1 MLQQDENHNSLG
13 DAINLIT
20 PDHQYQSLFEKS
32 SIPMWILGLP
42 NLNFLA
48 VNKAA
53 IEHYGFSR
61 EEFLSMTIFDI
72 RTRTE
77 KEKLLE
83 GIHQP
88 SFFSPLRQQWKHIK
102 KNGQEICVEVTA
114 HDIIYQGNKARVVSV
129 YDITE
134 QIEHEKKI
142 KELNQLLVDNE
153 RRYRSVIGNAL
164 HAIII
169 AVYEDGWKI
178 VETNQAASDLFGYS
192 AEEFKLLVRSDLL
205 DLQQKDIS
213 SAIEHRD
220 KTGSVKGE
228 YIGVKKNGQKFHCEI
243 NSVVFHDLNG
253 KLWSSTMVSDISD
266 RVHAAQKQ
274 ILDKS
279 LLNQAEELANIG
291 SVEINVLDG
300 TRIWSDGFYR
310 LLGYEPGAI
319 QPDMNLFLEQLYP
332 DDFNHYL
339 AWYNQ
344 IILQALP
351 ESGIEIRVRRKDGML
366 RVFSVSSRSE
376 IDVNG
381 KVSKLFG
388 VIQDISKNKQFESDL
403 EVSKKEIQKDKAL
416 LESIINSP
424 KDIFIVAIDKD
435 YCISAYTKG
444 YQEHLEKRF
453 GIQLRL
459 GMNILDVSPP
469 QLREVAKQQFDRAL
483 SGEYFMMSRPLEIQP
498 GVWRHY
504 ENNFA
509 PIIGIDGKID
519 GFTVFVHDVDEL
531 KRIERE
537 NRLNELRYGALFSGA
552 SDAIIIA
559 EVATKQIVDLNQ
571 KACILLGYEK
581 QELIGKGIQAIHP
594 PAIMD
599 QVKLIFQK
607 FTTDVPPDYG
617 EESFVLHKNG
627 SWIPVAIFAG
637 TTFNIGDK
645 AYSAAYF
652 KDITKVKETETR
664 LQNISDLLNRAE
676 GIAHV
681 GSVEVNLVTND
692 TIWSDEFYRILGL
705 IPNAVPPEK
714 QLFTTLIHP
723 EDRMGYEDWYN
734 ASISTK
740 GMLHPI
746 EIRLIRKDGQVRN
759 LFISG
764 MTYNNDAGVLVK
776 HIGVIR
782 DITEQKRILLNLERQ
797 NSQLKEIAWTQSHV
811 VRAPLAKL
819 IGLVKMFKKNMV
831 SPEEEAKV
839 IDYILKSASEL
850 DAVIH
855 EITNKT
861 ISVENSNEF
870 GTDNDMRI

>member
-1 MLQQDENHNSLG
+1 MQQEESHNNLG
-13 DAINLIT
+13 DAIKLIS
-20 PDHQYQSLFEKS
+20 PDNQYQSLFDNTAN
-32 SIPMWILGLP
+32 PMWIFGLP

-48 VNKAA
+48 VNNAA
-53 IEHYGFSR
+53 IVHYGFSR

-72 RTRTE
+72 RSRTE
-77 KEKLLE
+77 KEKLME

-88 SFFSPLRQQWKHIK
+88 SFFSPLKQQWKHIK
-102 KNGQEICVEVTA
+102 KNGQEIIVEVTA
-114 HDIIYQGNKARVVSV
+114 HDILYQGVTARVASI

-134 QIEHEKKI
+134 QIEQEKKI

-164 HAIII
+164 HAIILAKFENI
-169 AVYEDGWKI
+169 WKI
-178 VETNQAASDLFGYS
+178 IETNQAASELFGYS
-192 AEEFKLLVRSDLL
+192 AEEFQLLNRHDLL
-205 DLQQKDIS
+205 DLQQNDIL

-228 YIGVKKNGQKFHCEI
+228 YIGIKKNGQKFHCEI
-243 NSVVFHDLNG
+243 SSIAFHDLNG
-253 KLWSSTMVSDISD
+253 TLWTSTMISDISV
-266 RVHAAQKQ
+266 RISAAENQ
-274 ILDKS
+274 IRDKA
-279 LLNQAEELANIG
+279 LLNQAEDLANIG

-300 TRIWSDGFYR
+300 SRIWSDGFYR

-319 QPDMNLFLEQLYP
+319 QPDMTLFLEQLYP
-332 DDFNHYL
+332 EDFNKYV

-344 IILQALP
+344 IILEALP
-351 ESGIEIRVRRKDGML
+351 ESAIEIRVRRKDGML

-376 IDVNG
+376 IDANG
-381 KVSKLFG
+381 KLIKLFG
-388 VIQDISKNKQFESDL
+388 VIQDITKNKQFETDL
-403 EVSKKEIQKDKAL
+403 EFSKKEIQKDKAL

-424 KDIFIVAIDKD
+424 KDIFIVAIDKN
-435 YCISAYTKG
+435 YCITAFTKS
-444 YQEHLEKRF
+444 YQEHLLERF

-459 GMNILDVSPP
+459 GMNMLDVSPP

-498 GVWRHY
+498 GIWRHY
-504 ENNFA
+504 KNNFA
-509 PIIGIDGKID
+509 PIIGNDGKID
-519 GFTVFVHDVDEL
+519 GFTVFVHDVEEL

-552 SDAIIIA
+552 SDAILIA
-559 EVATKQIVDLNQ
+559 EVATMQIVDLNQ
-571 KACILLGYEK
+571 KACNLLGYDK
-581 QELIGKGIQAIHP
+581 IELIGKGFQVIHP
-594 PAIMD
+594 PAIHD
-599 QVKLIFQK
+599 EVKKIFQK
-607 FTTDVPPDYG
+607 FTTDGPHEYG

-637 TTFNIGDK
+637 AVFNIGDK
-645 AYSAAYF
+645 TYSAAYF

-676 GIAHV
+676 GIAHI
-681 GSVEVNLVTND
+681 GSVEVDLVTNNR
-692 TIWSDEFYRILGL
+692 IWSDEFYRILGL
-705 IPNAVPPEK
+705 NPSAFSPDK
-714 QLFTTLIHP
+714 QLFTNLIHP
-723 EDRMGYEDWYN
+723 DDRSRYENWYH
-734 ASISTK
+734 ASISSK
-740 GMLHPI
+740 GMLQPI
-746 EIRLIRKDGQVRN
+746 EIRLIRKDGQVRD

-764 MTYNNDAGVLVK
+764 MTYDNNAGDLVK

-811 VRAPLAKL
+811 VRAPLARL
-819 IGLVKMFKKNMV
+819 IGLVKMFKKNLV
-831 SPEEEAKV
+831 SPEEETLM
-839 IDYILKSASEL
+839 IDYILKSANEL

-861 ISVENSNEF
+861 ISSANIHEA
-870 GTDNDMRI
+870 DNNVL